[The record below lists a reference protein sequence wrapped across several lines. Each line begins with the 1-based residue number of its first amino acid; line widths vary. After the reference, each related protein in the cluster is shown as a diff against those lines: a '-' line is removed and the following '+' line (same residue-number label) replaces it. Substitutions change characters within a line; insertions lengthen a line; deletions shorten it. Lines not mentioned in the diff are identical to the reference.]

1 MTVRLLLLLSSLLAI
16 PAQAQRRAVMEN
28 LATTG
33 NSIFISSTATRV
45 GIGTASPCSTCTLHV
60 AGSASVT
67 TDFKVDAGTA
77 VIGASYSPN
86 VATDGRLVVI
96 QGSPSSTIGDHIVI
110 GVTDDGGPVGSRT
123 QVGVGYHGTLATH
136 KYPVVYGTRLISS
149 SGQGTAAFFVAN
161 REDTNG
167 TSTPVEHLVVLPSGE
182 VGINDTS
189 PDAQLE
195 IVSRSGPTAY
205 TVLVSS
211 QNDSTV
217 LFSVD
222 GSGNAL
228 ALSSVTANAF
238 FGNGS
243 GLTGLSSSE
252 ANTYTSSK
260 TFTSDVLGKSSITAS
275 AFFGNGSALTG
286 LAGEANTYASSKT
299 FTTNVLMNASATA
312 SGFFGNG
319 SALTGLPVA
328 QTTVTYNLTGAT
340 TETTTFKVCYASG
353 TLTTNGSSLIQVH
366 YSGSI
371 TNSGA
376 AGTYCILNIMQ
387 DGAFISPYTST
398 VGMGASVN
406 GAAGGFGNA
415 TMTRIFP
422 APSAGSHSWCLS
434 MISPFGTTC
443 TFTYAS
449 AHGNE
454 FGVTELR

>member
-1 MTVRLLLLLSSLLAI
+1 MEGLA
-16 PAQAQRRAVMEN
+16 ASN
-28 LATTG
+28 
-33 NSIFISSTATRV
+33 NSIFISTPTGSVYVATAGTMTVAGNAFSVGASTLSVVGGMVGVGVSAPAVQLDVRGTSGTIAVGNTSPHTDWYWTAYHGIEMNGGGAVFSGNGSAFLSANYYVRNVGGLATDSYMISAPASNIYMPDQDFYFRVAPSGTAGNPVTWTNPVNFYGASAVADTLVVKAGRV
-45 GIGTASPCSTCTLHV
+45 GIGT
-60 AGSASVT
+60 
-67 TDFKVDAGTA
+67 
-77 VIGASYSPN
+77 
-86 VATDGRLVVI
+86 
-96 QGSPSSTIGDHIVI
+96 GSPAT
-110 GVTDDGGPVGSRT
+110 
-123 QVGVGYHGTLATH
+123 TLD
-136 KYPVVYGTRLISS
+136 VR
-149 SGQGTAAFFVAN
+149 
-161 REDTNG
+161 
-167 TSTPVEHLVVLPSGE
+167 
-182 VGINDTS
+182 
-189 PDAQLE
+189 
-195 IVSRSGPTAY
+195 
-205 TVLVSS
+205 
-211 QNDSTV
+211 
-217 LFSVD
+217 
-222 GSGNAL
+222 GNAVFN
-228 ALSSVTANAF
+228 SSVTASAF
-238 FGNGS
+238 YGDGSNLTGISGS
-243 GLTGLSSSE
+243 GVTAASSPTWSGSHTFL
-252 ANTYTSSK
+252 NTVTVSTTLVSNSS
-260 TFTSDVLGKSSITAS
+260 VTAS

-286 LAGEANTYASSKT
+286 LAGESNTYASSKT
-299 FTTNVLMNASATA
+299 FTTNVLMQASATA